1 MMPLGAGLRAS
12 LPTLPRAHH
21 AHTRPLLQLVLLA
34 LPLLAVGATAPHPR
48 TSSFRFL
55 RSLYNVSIYENSLP
69 RTYVAGEELMGV
81 AMGDLPPSTH
91 VTYDIVGGD
100 QDGFFAVDSEVVG
113 GVTVMKVRTKTGLRD
128 VLNRERRARYSL
140 VVEAR
145 LRNAAHWG
153 TNLKARANVTVSVL
167 DTNDNIPLFYPTVYK
182 VSVGEDASLHASLA
196 SVTAHDADAGYN
208 GQVYYSLEDHK
219 TNLFAVHPTTGVLS
233 VTRPLSHTSG
243 RIHRVA
249 VLAQDRGPH
258 PRNLRSIAA
267 ARATVEVQVHQVNI
281 NAPRITVQHL
291 PHVVEH
297 SHTHIYAI
305 INIHDADEGQ
315 SGRVDKVD
323 IVGGDPDR
331 LFSITRGSHSNEY
344 NLAVLKLLDRELAPQ
359 GYNLTLQAI
368 DCGIPPRKTRVNVHV
383 NIADV
388 NDHAPVFAREQYE
401 EAVSEEAPPDTPV
414 VRVAASDTD
423 QGINGRVL
431 FRIVAGNDDDKFNIN
446 PRTGLISTADWLDHE
461 TTAYYSVTVAA
472 VDQASNARRKQ
483 SSAKVIIRVLDAND
497 NAPQFNTP
505 NTEVTLDENEPAGSY
520 VTRMVASDVDSG
532 ENGFISYS
540 IANLDQVPFV
550 IDPFDGTVRTS
561 SVLDYEAQRRVYTI
575 KVRASDW
582 GTPFKRETETTVKVK
597 VRDVN
602 DNRPQFEGVDCKGWV
617 SVDAPVGTSVLS
629 LSALDLDNAS
639 IVSYKLQNDMEEECW
654 VMDAS
659 SGVLAL
665 TCDLRKA
672 FITGG
677 RLKTYV
683 LNVTATDGTH
693 ISDPTSVTVAV
704 ITQRSEDHG
713 NVRQHSHVECHET
726 GIGTKAT
733 EVEAAA
739 AENNAAVEHYALLPL
754 RYGYNSHAPDLPEK
768 FPSMITV
775 REDAE
780 IGRKLLTVEAS
791 DHDRGHNGRVVF
803 AVSSGDTDSVFRIGI
818 ESGVLE
824 VVAELDRERTPEYS
838 LNITVY
844 DLGVPH
850 KSVSRNLTVRVADV
864 NDNAPEFSRVS
875 YSLHLPENT
884 RNGTS
889 VAQLSAQDADEGLNA
904 KISYEL
910 VTDVEEFT
918 VDRATG
924 VVYMSGGLD
933 RERRSEYDLRVRAW
947 DSALESPRSALARVL
962 VTVLDIND
970 CPPEYGA
977 ASRLAVDVPEDLP
990 LGAVVATLQATD
1002 QDMGM
1007 GGQIKYSL
1015 VSGHGDAFRVDEET
1029 GVVRLSTPLDFETRQ
1044 TYNVSVRAQDGGS
1057 PSLEAHAS
1065 LFIRVHDVDE
1075 NLGPPVFPQRVVRG
1089 RVRET
1094 LAPGALVTTLTAW
1107 DPDPGRLTYAIT
1119 AGDGVGYFTI
1129 DREGKSD
1136 NSSLCLVFK
1145 LHLCSRHPS
1154 VSGDYGAALWL
1165 SVWSGLPRAQ
1175 IQANICQIHPECKY
1189 LCNIYVMVL
1198 IIF

>member
-1 MMPLGAGLRAS
+1 MMPRGAGLRAP

-21 AHTRPLLQLVLLA
+21 ANTRPVQRLFLQLVLLA
-34 LPLLAVGATAPHPR
+34 LPLLAGGSSGGD
-48 TSSFRFL
+48 TSPKTSFRFL
-55 RSLYNVSIYENSLP
+55 RNLYNVSIYENSLP

-81 AMGDLPPSTH
+81 AMDDLPPSGH
-91 VTYDIVGGD
+91 VAYEIVDGD
-100 QDGFFAVDSEVVG
+100 QDHFFAADSELVG
-113 GVTVMKVRTKTGLRD
+113 GVTVLKVRTKTGLGD

-145 LRNAAHWG
+145 LKNVAHWG
-153 TNLKARANVTVSVL
+153 GNLKARTNVTVLVL
-167 DTNDNIPLFYPTVYK
+167 DTNDNIPLFYPTVYQ
-182 VSVGEDASLHASLA
+182 VNVGEDASLHTSLI
-196 SVTAHDADAGYN
+196 SVTAHDADDGYN
-208 GQVYYSLEDHK
+208 GQLYYSLEDHK

-233 VTRPLSHTSG
+233 VTRPLSHMYG
-243 RIHRVA
+243 RIHRVT
-249 VLAQDRGPH
+249 VLAQDRGPQ
-258 PRNLRSIAA
+258 PRNVRSVAA
-267 ARATVEVQVHQVNI
+267 ARASVQVQVHQVNI
-281 NAPRITVQHL
+281 HAPSITVQHL

-305 INIHDADEGQ
+305 ITVDDADEGE
-315 SGRVDKVD
+315 SGKVDKVD

-331 LFSITRGSHSNEY
+331 LFSITRGSHSKEY
-344 NLAVLKLLDRELAPQ
+344 NLAVLKLLDRELAPE
-359 GYNLTLQAI
+359 GYNLTLQAF
-368 DCGIPPRKTRVNVHV
+368 DCGIPQRKSRVNVHV

-401 EAVSEEAPPDTPV
+401 EAVSEEAPPNTPV

-431 FRIVAGNDDDKFNIN
+431 FRIVAGNEDDKFNIN

-461 TTAYYSVTVAA
+461 STAYYSVTVAA

-505 NTEVTLDENEPAGSY
+505 NTEVTLDENEPIGSY
-520 VTRMVASDVDSG
+520 VTRMIASDVDSG

-617 SVDAPVGTSVLS
+617 SVDAPVGTSVLT

-654 VMDAS
+654 AMDAA

-665 TCDLRKA
+665 TCDLRKY
-672 FITGG
+672 FITSD
-677 RLKTYV
+677 RLRTYV
-683 LNVTATDGTH
+683 LNVTATDGSH
-693 ISDPTSVTVAV
+693 ISDPTSVTVAI
-704 ITQRSEDHG
+704 ITQRNEDRA
-713 NVRQHSHVECHET
+713 NIRQHSHVECHET
-726 GIGTKAT
+726 GISTKAA

-754 RYGYNSHAPDLPEK
+754 RYGYNSHAPDFPDK
-768 FPSMITV
+768 FPSIIRV
-775 REDAE
+775 LEDAE
-780 IGRKLLTVEAS
+780 IGKALLTVEAK
-791 DHDRGHNGRVVF
+791 DHDRGHNGRVVY
-803 AVSSGDTDSVFRIGI
+803 AVSNGDTDSVFKIGV

-824 VVAELDRERTPEYS
+824 VVAELDRERTPEYF

-850 KSVSRNLTVRVADV
+850 KCVSRNLTVQVADV

-904 KISYEL
+904 KITYEL

-918 VDRATG
+918 VGRTTG

-947 DSALESPRSALARVL
+947 DSALENPRSALARVL

-970 CPPEYGA
+970 CPPEFGA
-977 ASRLAVDVPEDLP
+977 ASKLTVDVPEDLP

-1002 QDMGM
+1002 QDQGV
-1007 GGQIKYSL
+1007 GGLIRYSL

-1029 GVVRLSTPLDFETRQ
+1029 GVVRLSAPLDFETRQ
-1044 TYNVSVRAQDGGS
+1044 SYNVSVRAQDGGS
-1057 PSLEAHAS
+1057 PSLEARAS

-1075 NLGPPVFPQRVVRG
+1075 NVGPPVFSERVVRG
-1089 RVRET
+1089 RVQENMP
-1094 LAPGALVTTLTAW
+1094 PGALVTSLTAR
-1107 DPDPGRLTYAIT
+1107 DPDQGRLTYTII
-1119 AGDGVGYFTI
+1119 AGDGLGYFTI
-1129 DREGKSD
+1129 DREGE
-1136 NSSLCLVFK
+1136 F
-1145 LHLCSRHPS
+1145 
-1154 VSGDYGAALWL
+1154 GA
-1165 SVWSGLPRAQ
+1165 
-1175 IQANICQIHPECKY
+1175 HTH
-1189 LCNIYVMVL
+1189 
-1198 IIF
+1198 

>member
-1 MMPLGAGLRAS
+1 MMPWGAGLRAP
-12 LPTLPRAHH
+12 LPTVPRAHH
-21 AHTRPLLQLVLLA
+21 AHTRTRPRILLHIVLLT
-34 LPLLAVGATAPHPR
+34 LPLLVVGA
-48 TSSFRFL
+48 SSESTRPKLGSLQFL
-55 RSLYNVSIYENSLP
+55 RATYNVSIYENSLP
-69 RTYVAGEELMGV
+69 RTYVVGEQLMGV
-81 AMGDLPPSTH
+81 ALDDLPPSAH
-91 VTYDIVGGD
+91 VTYDIVEGD
-100 QDGFFAVDSEVVG
+100 QDGFFTAEEEMVG
-113 GVTVMKVRTKTGLRD
+113 GVAVLKMRTRTGLRD
-128 VLNRERRARYSL
+128 VLNRERRARYFL
-140 VVEAR
+140 VIQAKV
-145 LRNAAHWG
+145 RNSGHRGAA
-153 TNLKARANVTVSVL
+153 LKARTNVTVTVL
-167 DTNDNIPLFYPTVYK
+167 DTNDNIPLFYPTVYQ
-182 VSVGEDASLHASLA
+182 VSVGEDSSLHTPLI

-208 GQVYYSLEDHK
+208 GQVYYSLDDHN

-233 VTRPLSHTSG
+233 VTRPLSHAYG
-243 RIHRVA
+243 RVHKVV
-249 VLAQDRGPH
+249 VLAQDRGPQ
-258 PRNLRSIAA
+258 PRHLRAASA
-267 ARATVEVQVHQVNI
+267 ARATVEVQVHQVNLHP
-281 NAPRITVQHL
+281 PRITVQHL

-305 INIHDADEGQ
+305 ITVDDPDEGE

-323 IVGGDPDR
+323 IVSGDPDR
-331 LFSITRGSHSNEY
+331 LFSITRGSKSKEY
-344 NLAVLKLLDRELAPQ
+344 NLAVLKLLDRELAPE
-359 GYNLTLQAI
+359 GYNLTLQAV
-368 DCGIPPRKTRVNVHV
+368 DSGIPSRKTRVSVHV

-401 EAVSEEAPPDTPV
+401 EAVSEEAPPNTPV
-414 VRVAASDTD
+414 VKVAASDTD

-431 FRIVAGNDDDKFNIN
+431 FRIVAGNEDDKFNIN

-461 TTAYYSVTVAA
+461 MTAYYSVTVAA

-497 NAPQFNTP
+497 NAPEFNTP
-505 NTEVTLDENEPAGSY
+505 NTEVTLDENEPVGSY

-550 IDPFDGTVRTS
+550 IDPFDGTVSTS

-602 DNRPQFEGVDCKGWV
+602 DNRPQFEGIECKGWV
-617 SVDAPVGTSVLS
+617 SVDAPVGTNVLT

-654 VMDAS
+654 AMDAS

-665 TCDLRKA
+665 TCDLRKSL
-672 FITGG
+672 IISE
-677 RLKTYV
+677 RQKTYV
-683 LNVTATDGTH
+683 LNVTATDGSH

-704 ITQRSEDHG
+704 ITQLNEDQTS
-713 NVRQHSHVECHET
+713 VRQHYHVECHET
-726 GIGTKAT
+726 GIGTKAA

-739 AENNAAVEHYALLPL
+739 AENNAAAEHYALLPL
-754 RYGYNSHAPDLPEK
+754 RYGYNSHAPDLPRK
-768 FPSMITV
+768 LPSVIRV

-780 IGRKLLTVEAS
+780 IGTKILTVEAH
-791 DHDRGHNGRVVF
+791 DHDRGHNGRVVY
-803 AVSSGDTDSVFRIGI
+803 AVSDGDTDSVFKIGV

-824 VVAELDRERTPEYS
+824 VVAELDRERTPEFS

-850 KSVSRNLTVRVADV
+850 KSVSRNLTVLIVDV

-904 KISYEL
+904 QITYEL

-947 DSALESPRSALARVL
+947 DSALENQRSALARVL

-970 CPPEYGA
+970 CPPEFGA
-977 ASRLAVDVPEDLP
+977 ASKLTVDVPEDLP
-990 LGAVVATLQATD
+990 LGAVVATLLATD
-1002 QDMGM
+1002 QDLGV
-1007 GGQIKYSL
+1007 GGQLKYSL
-1015 VSGHGDAFRVDEET
+1015 VSGHEDSFRMDEET
-1029 GVVRLSTPLDFETRQ
+1029 GVVRLARSLDYETRQ
-1044 TYNVSVRAQDGGS
+1044 SYNVTIRAQDGGF
-1057 PSLEAHAS
+1057 PPLEAYAS
-1065 LFIRVHDVDE
+1065 LFIRIHDVDE
-1075 NLGPPVFPQRVVRG
+1075 TWVLQCFPNEWCWGGCMRTWPRAPWSPPSLRG
-1089 RVRET
+1089 TQTEAVSYT
-1094 LAPGALVTTLTAW
+1094 
-1107 DPDPGRLTYAIT
+1107 IT
-1119 AGDGVGYFTI
+1119 AGDGLGYFTI
-1129 DREGKSD
+1129 DRED
-1136 NSSLCLVFK
+1136 LT
-1145 LHLCSRHPS
+1145 R
-1154 VSGDYGAALWL
+1154 ATAL
-1165 SVWSGLPRAQ
+1165 S
-1175 IQANICQIHPECKY
+1175 
-1189 LCNIYVMVL
+1189 
-1198 IIF
+1198 